1 MVMNMEIRLYH
12 SLNDFSKGKY
22 FLCSKVVSPD
32 TFDFSSALSVFK
44 SIYGINVIVC
54 FVCVNL

>member
-1 MVMNMEIRLYH
+1 MEIRLYH

-32 TFDFSSALSVFK
+32 TFDFTSALNVFK